1 MLCSFPFQ
9 QVFAIC
15 FLSLP
20 LNMTLVLVE
29 SLGSAA
35 ISGRHSFGY
44 TSMLR
49 VCGLYFFR
57 CRIAMYMIDTLWCST
72 LFDALVD

>member
-9 QVFAIC
+9 QVFAIG
-15 FLSLP
+15 FLSRS

-44 TSMLR
+44 TSMLEVR
-49 VCGLYFFR
+49 GSYFFR
-57 CRIAMYMIDTLWCST
+57 CRVAMYMIDALWCST
-72 LFDALVD
+72 LID